1 MFPTPEQIEG
11 YIKQGIACTHIQV
24 EGDGQHFFATIVSNE
39 FEGLR
44 LVQRHQKV
52 YAALGDRMKAEIHA
66 LSFKALT
73 PAEFGARANDDSK
86 RFGAII
92 RERKITG
99 D

>member
-1 MFPTPEQIEG
+1 MLPTPEQIES
-11 YIKQGIACTHIQV
+11 YIKQGIQCAHIQV
-24 EGDGQHFFATIVSNE
+24 EGDGQHFFATIVSPE

-73 PAEFGARANDDSK
+73 PAEYAAGK
-86 RFGAII
+86 
-92 RERKITG
+92 
-99 D
+99 